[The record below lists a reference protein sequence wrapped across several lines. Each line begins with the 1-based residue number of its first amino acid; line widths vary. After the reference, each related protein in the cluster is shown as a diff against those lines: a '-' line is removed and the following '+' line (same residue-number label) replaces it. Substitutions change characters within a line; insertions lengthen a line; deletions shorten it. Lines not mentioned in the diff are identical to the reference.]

1 MGISAKQ
8 HWENIYSSR
17 QEDQL
22 SWFQEHALTSLALI
36 QQTRVAHDAAI
47 LDVGGGASVLADDL
61 LHAGYCNLTVLD
73 LSPAALRKSQAR
85 LGAQAQQVRWLAADI
100 AEADLAENSLDIWHD
115 RAVFH
120 FLTEAH
126 ERGRYLAQALKALKP
141 HGFLIIAVF
150 AEDGPLQCSGLDIQ
164 RFSLEQLQAFFAP
177 PDFALLQSM
186 KETHMTPAGK
196 AQNFQYAVF
205 QKRAS

>member
-36 QQTRVAHDAAI
+36 RQTRAAHDAAI

-73 LSPAALRKSQAR
+73 LSSAALRKSQAR

-186 KETHMTPAGK
+186 KETHMTPAGQ